1 MNDDVAYLTTA
12 PNEPIA
18 RMWEQILLD
27 AGIPALVRPEGPGMG
42 GWGSV
47 ALSPH
52 DLYVRESDL
61 ERSRQIAQE
70 EFGEEAFD
78 E

>member
-1 MNDDVAYLTTA
+1 MNDDLAYLITA

-18 RMWEQILLD
+18 RMWEQILRD

-61 ERSRQIAQE
+61 EQARQIME
-70 EFGEEAFD
+70 EESGEE
-78 E
+78 EYIE